1 MGRKLQMTGVCITSE
16 VAEKTGKNALTCC
29 VPSQDLK
36 LTRHHDVIVFSQER
50 KTSISLMFQRDAID
64 LCQGAHSIFAG
75 VFIQK
80 MPTDLWCYQ
89 QAPCQIIHA
98 TRE

>member
-1 MGRKLQMTGVCITSE
+1 MCSA
-16 VAEKTGKNALTCC
+16 VARHPRISNC
-29 VPSQDLK
+29 
-36 LTRHHDVIVFSQER
+36 HHDVIVFSQER
-50 KTSISLMFQRDAID
+50 KTSVGLMFQRDAID

-80 MPTDLWCYQ
+80 MPTDLWCYNR
-89 QAPCQIIHA
+89 PHVIYA